1 MPKCQ
6 SLRLLLCFLRSQPSR
21 HPATAR
27 RTYDS
32 ALKVVCL
39 SVTGLQEWFACWF
52 DEHKQIDR
60 TDVFIRVL
68 GGTVLRR
75 GSLVLFHGNTDQDTQ
90 RIDMSQP
97 RQQPTSAPAAARRE
111 KPKYRGGAGA
121 DHVRPTNTPAPV
133 RIVFF
138 FSFFLLTV
146 VDIS

>member
-1 MPKCQ
+1 M
-6 SLRLLLCFLRSQPSR
+6 LLRSQPSR
-21 HPATAR
+21 QSATAH

-32 ALKVVCL
+32 ALQIVCT

-60 TDVFIRVL
+60 TNVFIRVF
-68 GGTVLRR
+68 GGTVLRW
-75 GSLVLFHGNTDQDTQ
+75 GSLVLFHGNTVQDTQ

-97 RQQPTSAPAAARRE
+97 QQQPKFAPAATRRE

-133 RIVFF
+133 RMVFF
-138 FSFFLLTV
+138 FFYCGGDKLMW
-146 VDIS
+146 